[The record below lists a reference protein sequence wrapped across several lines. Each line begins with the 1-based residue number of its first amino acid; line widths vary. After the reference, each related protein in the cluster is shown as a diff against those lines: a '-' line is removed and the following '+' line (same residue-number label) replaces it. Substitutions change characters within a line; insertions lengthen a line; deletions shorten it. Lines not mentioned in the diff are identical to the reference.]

1 MDAHTQ
7 ISKTISNCIEGGG
20 VRSLL
25 YILLEYMDYM
35 LSRFLKKDMG

>member
-7 ISKTISNCIEGGG
+7 ISKTISNCIEGG